1 MNEEYQEL
9 KALVLETLGTTTR
22 LEQVIRQGD
31 AETREYV
38 DLRIGE
44 LRSEM
49 GGLQNDISGLR
60 SEMNERFDGVDRRF
74 TKVDVMIEA
83 VRDDIRLLAEHQVGF
98 DERLRRRGK

>member
-44 LRSEM
+44 
-49 GGLQNDISGLR
+49 LR

>member
-38 DLRIGE
+38 DLRIG
-44 LRSEM
+44 
-49 GGLQNDISGLR
+49 GLR

-83 VRDDIRLLAEHQVGF
+83 ARDDIRLLAEHQVGF